1 LILKKLIKK
10 KIEALFRYYK
20 IEMRKTN
27 HPRSKGYLLA
37 LAKKRGGECGLE
49 YAEAFF
55 IARDYS

>member
-1 LILKKLIKK
+1 
-10 KIEALFRYYK
+10 
-20 IEMRKTN
+20 MRKTN